1 MAIIAKNIVIL
12 NKQESVPTLKSNEP
26 VHLKVSAHPVV
37 KISANVAIVQN
48 PDVVDKPSD
57 YVAHM
62 FHSHK

>member
-1 MAIIAKNIVIL
+1 MPIIAKNIVIL
-12 NKQESVPTLKSNEP
+12 NKQEAVPTLKSEEP

-37 KISANVAIVQN
+37 NISANVAIVQN
-48 PDVVDKPSD
+48 PDVVQKPSD